1 MKRRRVRL
9 ILSGSS
15 GPEEVFVS
23 GSGSPEAW
31 TIERGGVSTP
41 VQASRLP
48 DGRLSLLL
56 GDGRQIC
63 GLVQISDGAA
73 FVTSERGTSRVA
85 IEDPSRHPR
94 RQGAAADDESGEEVR
109 ALMPGRVVEVSVAEG
124 QTVAAG
130 GILLVLE
137 AMKMQNEIRASRG
150 GVVARVAVAAG
161 QAVDRGALLA
171 AIAPAPQSSQP

>member
-1 MKRRRVRL
+1 
-9 ILSGSS
+9 
-15 GPEEVFVS
+15 
-23 GSGSPEAW
+23 
-31 TIERGGVSTP
+31 
-41 VQASRLP
+41 
-48 DGRLSLLL
+48 
-56 GDGRQIC
+56 
-63 GLVQISDGAA
+63 
-73 FVTSERGTSRVA
+73 
-85 IEDPSRHPR
+85 
-94 RQGAAADDESGEEVR
+94 
-109 ALMPGRVVEVSVAEG
+109 MPGRVVEVSVAEG